1 MKNLIFLAL
10 LLISFSSCGQHG
22 HGTSH
27 GSHSEK
33 SKTTLSTDTQSK
45 SLTNFPTVG
54 FKKIHEETIPYPVD
68 KVFPLFEPQGRPLL
82 YSKWKP
88 TVLRKGENGSLK
100 GHVEFSKYDSLDVLL
115 TVTEYNPKEG
125 YIQYL
130 VVWDDFEIQR
140 IDIYCKQGEKK
151 NSTKVT
157 WVEYNAGLYEKGVS
171 LVSMFV
177 KEGYLVKVV
186 ERYIKGI
193 ENRLQNEVK

>member
-1 MKNLIFLAL
+1 MRNLIFLVV

-22 HGTSH
+22 HGGGHGKGHETST
-27 GSHSEK
+27 SPN
-33 SKTTLSTDTQSK
+33 STDIDSK
-45 SLTNFPTVG
+45 SLINFPTVG
-54 FKKIHEETIPYPVD
+54 FKKVHEETIPYSIE

-100 GHVEFSKYDSLDVLL
+100 GHIEFSKYDDLDVFL
-115 TVTEYNPKEG
+115 TVTQYNPKEG
-125 YIQYL
+125 HIQYL
-130 VVWDDFEIQR
+130 VIWDDFEIQR
-140 IDIYCKQGEKK
+140 IDVFCKQGEKK
-151 NSTKVT
+151 NTTKIT

-186 ERYIKGI
+186 ERYINGI
-193 ENRLQNEVK
+193 ENRLQN